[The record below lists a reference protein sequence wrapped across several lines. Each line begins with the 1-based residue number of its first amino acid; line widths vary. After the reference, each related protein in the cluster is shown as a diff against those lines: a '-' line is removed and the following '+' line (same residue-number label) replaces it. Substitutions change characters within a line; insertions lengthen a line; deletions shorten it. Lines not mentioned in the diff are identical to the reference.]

1 MSETPRPSPASKPP
15 PNGAHDFDFL
25 HGQWTIAHRRLKRRH
40 VGSDDWDRFSAT
52 ATCEPRLG
60 GIANVEEI
68 AIPERGFSGMTL
80 RSFDLSAGL
89 WSIWWI
95 SSLEGRLQPP
105 VTGQFRD
112 GTGVFE
118 GDDLDDGRP
127 IRARYVWSDIG
138 ANSARWAQS
147 FSLDGGQTWEVN
159 WVMDFTRTEGAHE
172 VYTAISGL

>member
-1 MSETPRPSPASKPP
+1 MSETLHPSPTSKQT

-25 HGQWTIAHRRLKRRH
+25 HGHWTLAHRRLKRRH

-68 AIPERGFSGMTL
+68 TMPERGFSGMTL
-80 RSFDLSAGL
+80 RSFDLSTGL

-105 VTGQFRD
+105 VTGEFCD
-112 GTGVFE
+112 SVGTFE
-118 GDDLDDGRP
+118 GEDLDDGRP

-138 ANSARWAQS
+138 PHSARWTQS

-159 WVMDFTRTEGAHE
+159 WVMDFTRTKSGA
-172 VYTAISGL
+172 

>member
-1 MSETPRPSPASKPP
+1 MSQTLHTPPTSKQT

-25 HGQWTIAHRRLKRRH
+25 HGCWTIAHRRLKRRH

-68 AIPERGFSGMTL
+68 AMPERGFSGMTL

-95 SSLEGRLQPP
+95 SSLEGRLQPS
-105 VTGQFRD
+105 VTGEFRD
-112 GTGVFE
+112 GVGTFE
-118 GDDLDDGRP
+118 GEDLDDGRP

-138 ANSARWAQS
+138 PQSARWTQS
-147 FSLDGGQTWEVN
+147 FSLDRGQTWEVN
-159 WVMDFTRTEGAHE
+159 WVMDFTRNKGGA
-172 VYTAISGL
+172 